1 MLHSPYSKPPTE
13 RPPTTMQ
20 MKLYAPDVTCE
31 HCIASIKDAVNAVE
45 GATFVSGDPDS
56 KSFIAEVASGA
67 ILDQLAAATE
77 AEGYPL
83 GEVPSEVGQG
93 HTGEYGASDWLP
105 EYTVTATDKGADV
118 NYTCYCGCDAGFAF
132 DRSQA
137 EQSAEG
143 CCCGNR
149 IMVAPADVEAHMK
162 SGLEEREYRIDVQE
176 VTAPWGQPLQ
186 TALAVPVEN

>member
-1 MLHSPYSKPPTE
+1 
-13 RPPTTMQ
+13 MQ

-31 HCIASIKDAVNAVE
+31 HCIASIKAAVNSVE

-56 KSFIAEVASGA
+56 KSFIAEVASGS

-105 EYTVTATDKGADV
+105 EYTVTPTDKGADV

-132 DRSQA
+132 DRSEA
-137 EQSAEG
+137 TQSAEG

-149 IMVAPADVEAHMK
+149 IMVAPAEAESRMK
-162 SGLEEREYRIDVQE
+162 ADLEDREYRIDVQQ
-176 VTAPWGQPLQ
+176 VAAPWGQPLQ

>member
-1 MLHSPYSKPPTE
+1 
-13 RPPTTMQ
+13 MQ

-31 HCIASIKDAVNAVE
+31 HCIASIKTAVNSVE

-56 KSFIAEVASGA
+56 KSFIAEVASGS

-77 AEGYPL
+77 AEGYPF
-83 GEVPSEVGQG
+83 GEVPSEVGSG

-105 EYTVTATDKGADV
+105 EYTVTPTDKGADV

-132 DRSQA
+132 DRSEA
-137 EQSAEG
+137 TQSAEG

-149 IMVAPADVEAHMK
+149 IMVAPAEAESRMK
-162 SGLEEREYRIDVQE
+162 ADLEDREYRIDVQQ
-176 VTAPWGQPLQ
+176 VAAPWGQPLQ

>member
-1 MLHSPYSKPPTE
+1 
-13 RPPTTMQ
+13 MQ

-31 HCIASIKDAVNAVE
+31 HCIASIKDAVNSVE
-45 GATFVSGDPDS
+45 GATFLSGDPDS
-56 KSFIAEVASGA
+56 KSFIAEVASGS

-83 GEVPSEVGQG
+83 GEVPSEVGDG
-93 HTGEYGASDWLP
+93 HTGGYGAATWLP

-137 EQSAEG
+137 EQDAEG

-149 IMVAPADVEAHMK
+149 IMVAPADAETRMQ
-162 SGLEEREYRIDVQE
+162 SGLEDREYRIDVQQ